1 MKRTNPIDSSVAPF
15 ECTSKW
21 PARVS
26 LGRVFLFPCPVF
38 GIDKNG
44 KLNASCAVVK
54 VDITVSDVISTLRTR
69 II

>member
-1 MKRTNPIDSSVAPF
+1 MIWPNPIDSSVAPF

-26 LGRVFLFPCPVF
+26 PGRVFLLQSPDA

-44 KLNASCAVVK
+44 KLNASYVVIK
-54 VDITVSDVISTLRTR
+54 VDTTVSDVISTLRTR
-69 II
+69 TI